1 MRAQKKQDAG
11 LPYDICADDIRAA
24 MSELGSLCGREM
36 GEDVLT
42 EIFSR
47 FCVGK

>member
-1 MRAQKKQDAG
+1 MG
-11 LPYDICADDIRAA
+11 
-24 MSELGSLCGREM
+24 ELGALCGRDMSE
-36 GEDVLT
+36 EVLT